1 VKEQYVC
8 TVCGYNDVIEY
19 GKWRKRFDRPLAK
32 G

>member
-8 TVCGYNDVIEY
+8 TVCGDNYVIEY
-19 GKWRKRFDRPLAK
+19 GEWRKRFDRPLAK